1 VMLSDWLDIHAV
13 VTGSRIEVGIL
24 IDFHQHLIPS
34 ASLDSVHAVDR
45 RIRQYMLVKK
55 LVQTKVSS
63 KSKVKFSHT
72 RYRALGPELIP
83 VYRQSARR

>member
-1 VMLSDWLDIHAV
+1 MLSDWLDIHAV

-55 LVQTKVSS
+55 LVQT
-63 KSKVKFSHT
+63 
-72 RYRALGPELIP
+72 
-83 VYRQSARR
+83 